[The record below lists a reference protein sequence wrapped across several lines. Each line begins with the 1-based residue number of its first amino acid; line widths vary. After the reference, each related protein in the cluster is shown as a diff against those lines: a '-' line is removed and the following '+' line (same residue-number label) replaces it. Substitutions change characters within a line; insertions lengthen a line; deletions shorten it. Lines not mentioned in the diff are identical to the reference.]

1 MSDGYEAKA
10 AVLAAKENCDLPV
23 FATMIFDQKGK
34 LLTGGDVEATV
45 ALLEGLGADAL
56 GINCGLGPV
65 QMKEIL
71 RELLKYASVPV
82 IVNPNA
88 GLPRSENGRTVYDID
103 EDEFAAVME
112 DIGDMGANVLGGCCG
127 TTPDHIRK
135 LVERCRHKEQVLP
148 ERKRRTVVSSYTHAV
163 VIDRDPVIIGE
174 RINPTGKSRFKQAL
188 KDHDLEYILQEG
200 VTQEDH
206 GARVLDVNVGLPGI
220 NEPEMMEEVVKE
232 LQSVIDLP
240 LQIDT
245 SDMKAMERAMRIYNG
260 KPLINSV
267 NGKEESMRAVFPLVK
282 HYGGVVVALALDEG
296 GIPDTAQG
304 RLDIARKIYATAAEY
319 GIQKEDILIDGLCL
333 TVSSDSKGALTTL
346 ETLRRVRDE
355 LGGKTILGV
364 SNISFGL
371 PQREIIN
378 AAFFTMA
385 MANGLNA
392 AIINPNSQAMMRSYY
407 SFRALWDLDSQ
418 CQDYIG
424 MYGGQ
429 PFGAGD
435 SGAGYGHLSGE
446 NGQGQTRKGTEPG
459 NKNSISRVQ
468 ELMGLGDCIRRGLK
482 EKAHQA
488 VKVLL
493 EEREALD
500 IINQEMIPALDDVG
514 KGFEKG
520 TVFLPQLLM
529 SAEAAKA
536 AFEVIKA
543 YMAQNGQSQEK
554 KGTIILATV
563 KGDIHDIGKNIV
575 KVLLENYS
583 YQVVDLG
590 KDVPPEKIVKEAV
603 ERKVPLVGL
612 SALMTTTVPSMEET
626 IVRLRKQAP
635 WVKVMVGGAVLTEE
649 YARTIGADRYCR
661 DAMASVNYAES
672 LFMER
677 ELPENEK
684 GAGER

>member
-1 MSDGYEAKA
+1 
-10 AVLAAKENCDLPV
+10 
-23 FATMIFDQKGK
+23 
-34 LLTGGDVEATV
+34 
-45 ALLEGLGADAL
+45 
-56 GINCGLGPV
+56 
-65 QMKEIL
+65 
-71 RELLKYASVPV
+71 
-82 IVNPNA
+82 
-88 GLPRSENGRTVYDID
+88 
-103 EDEFAAVME
+103 
-112 DIGDMGANVLGGCCG
+112 
-127 TTPDHIRK
+127 
-135 LVERCRHKEQVLP
+135 
-148 ERKRRTVVSSYTHAV
+148 
-163 VIDRDPVIIGE
+163 
-174 RINPTGKSRFKQAL
+174 
-188 KDHDLEYILQEG
+188 
-200 VTQEDH
+200 
-206 GARVLDVNVGLPGI
+206 
-220 NEPEMMEEVVKE
+220 
-232 LQSVIDLP
+232 
-240 LQIDT
+240 
-245 SDMKAMERAMRIYNG
+245 
-260 KPLINSV
+260 
-267 NGKEESMRAVFPLVK
+267 
-282 HYGGVVVALALDEG
+282 
-296 GIPDTAQG
+296 
-304 RLDIARKIYATAAEY
+304 
-319 GIQKEDILIDGLCL
+319 
-333 TVSSDSKGALTTL
+333 
-346 ETLRRVRDE
+346 
-355 LGGKTILGV
+355 
-364 SNISFGL
+364 
-371 PQREIIN
+371 
-378 AAFFTMA
+378 
-385 MANGLNA
+385 
-392 AIINPNSQAMMRSYY
+392 
-407 SFRALWDLDSQ
+407 
-418 CQDYIG
+418 
-424 MYGGQ
+424 
-429 PFGAGD
+429 
-435 SGAGYGHLSGE
+435 
-446 NGQGQTRKGTEPG
+446 
-459 NKNSISRVQ
+459 
-468 ELMGLGDCIRRGLK
+468 MGLGDCIRRGLK
-482 EKAHQA
+482 ERAHQA

-514 KGFEKG
+514 KGFERG